1 MTSIFDHKA
10 TEEIVQRIHSLRP
23 DSAAHWGKMN
33 VYQMLRHCTL
43 CEQMMQGEIKIK
55 RVLIG
60 RLLGKMVLRQALA
73 DGKPFGKNSPTSPIL
88 KTTSDSGDFEQQR
101 KAWLERISQYQAFS
115 NYDFVHPFFGKMSKD
130 QIGVFVYKHADH
142 HLRQFGA

>member
-10 TEEIVQRIHSLRP
+10 TEEIAQRINSLNP
-23 DSAAHWGKMN
+23 DSTANWGKMN
-33 VYQMLRHCTL
+33 LYQMLKHCTL
-43 CEQMMQGEIKIK
+43 CEQMMQGDIKIR
-55 RVLIG
+55 RVFMG

-73 DGKPFGKNSPTSPIL
+73 EGKPFGKNFPTSPIL
-88 KTTSDSGDFEQQR
+88 KTTSETGDFEQQC
-101 KAWLERISQYQAFS
+101 KAWLERIGQYHAFS
-115 NYDFVHPFFGKMSKD
+115 NCDFVHPFFGRMTKE